1 MSFSAAV
8 HEFHLSKSTINYNTA
23 DGSLQITMHIFI
35 DDLEVALAE
44 KGVSKLYIGTEKEDT
59 TADLHISEYIAEHFK
74 LKGDDKSLQ
83 PQFLGKELSKDLA
96 AIWCYMEVTLD
107 QELEQMDISHNLLME
122 VFADQKNVITIKKD
136 KKRADDLLLDLSD
149 FEAKVKL

>member
-1 MSFSAAV
+1 
-8 HEFHLSKSTINYNTA
+8 
-23 DGSLQITMHIFI
+23 MHIFI